1 MPTEKEVI
9 LIQKAT
15 MYDLKRILEQ
25 EPDKTYTVE
34 ELKQLIDSYIRV
46 QSNKPQPCGLETNVS
61 EPNRLPFEF

>member
-34 ELKQLIDSYIRV
+34 ELKRLIDSYI
-46 QSNKPQPCGLETNVS
+46 QGAEQ
-61 EPNRLPFEF
+61 

>member
-1 MPTEKEVI
+1 MPTEKEVV

-34 ELKQLIDSYIRV
+34 ELKQLIDSYI
-46 QSNKPQPCGLETNVS
+46 QSAEK
-61 EPNRLPFEF
+61 

>member
-34 ELKQLIDSYIRV
+34 ELIQLIDSYI
-46 QSNKPQPCGLETNVS
+46 QGAEQ
-61 EPNRLPFEF
+61 

>member
-1 MPTEKEVI
+1 MPTEKEVV

-34 ELKQLIDSYIRV
+34 ELKQLIDSYI
-46 QSNKPQPCGLETNVS
+46 QGAEQ
-61 EPNRLPFEF
+61 